1 MVIDSSA
8 VLAILQNEQERHA
21 FNVAIAAADQR
32 SLSAASLVE
41 LSIVIGARYGPDGQA
56 DLYWFLNTAE
66 IEIISVDRGQ
76 AELARL
82 AFAQFGKGRHRA
94 ALNFGDCFSYAL
106 AKWLGQPL
114 LFKGDDFCH
123 TDLLLAA
130 PSTHPSSKAP
140 STGDSSLA

>member
-8 VLAILQNEQERHA
+8 ILAILQNEPERHA
-21 FNVAIAAADQR
+21 FNVTIAAADQR

-41 LSIVIGARYGPDGQA
+41 LSIVIGARYSA
-56 DLYWFLNTAE
+56 DAQTDLDAFLNTAQ

-82 AFAQFGKGRHRA
+82 AFTQFGKGRHRA

-106 AKWLGQPL
+106 AKWLDQPL
-114 LFKGDDFCH
+114 LFKGDDFSN
-123 TDLLLAA
+123 TDLLLAN
-130 PSTHPSSKAP
+130 PST
-140 STGDSSLA
+140 TERLAGGS

>member
-8 VLAILQNEQERHA
+8 ILAILQNEPERHA

-41 LSIVIGARYGPDGQA
+41 LSIVIGARYGADAQNDLDG
-56 DLYWFLNTAE
+56 FLHAAQ

-82 AFAQFGKGRHRA
+82 AFTQFGKGQHRA

-106 AKWLGQPL
+106 AKWLDQPL

-123 TDLLLAA
+123 TDLVLAT
-130 PSTHPSSKAP
+130 PFTTERFPGGK
-140 STGDSSLA
+140 

>member
-8 VLAILQNEQERHA
+8 ILAILQNEPERHA

-41 LSIVIGARYGPDGQA
+41 LSIVISARNGADAQT
-56 DLYWFLNTAE
+56 DLDAFLITAQ

-76 AELARL
+76 AELARS
-82 AFAQFGKGRHRA
+82 AFTQFGAGRHRA

-106 AKWLGQPL
+106 AKWLDQPL

-123 TDLLLAA
+123 TDLLLAT
-130 PSTHPSSKAP
+130 PST
-140 STGDSSLA
+140 TERLAGGS

>member
-8 VLAILQNEQERHA
+8 ILAILQNEPERHM

-41 LSIVIGARYGPDGQA
+41 LSIVIGARYGAGAQA
-56 DLYWFLNTAE
+56 DLDHFLNTAQ

-76 AELARL
+76 TELARS

-106 AKWLGQPL
+106 AKWLDQPL

-123 TDLLLAA
+123 TDLLLAT
-130 PSTHPSSKAP
+130 PCT
-140 STGDSSLA
+140 TERLAGGS

>member
-8 VLAILQNEQERHA
+8 ILAILQNEPERHA
-21 FNVAIAAADQR
+21 FNVTIAAADQR

-41 LSIVIGARYGPDGQA
+41 LSIVIGARYGA
-56 DLYWFLNTAE
+56 DAQTDLDAFLNTAQ

-82 AFAQFGKGRHRA
+82 AFTQFGKGRHRA

-106 AKWLGQPL
+106 AKWLDQPL
-114 LFKGDDFCH
+114 LFKGDDFSH
-123 TDLLLAA
+123 TDLLLAN
-130 PSTHPSSKAP
+130 PST
-140 STGDSSLA
+140 TERLAGGS

>member
-8 VLAILQNEQERHA
+8 LLAILQNEPERHA

-41 LSIVIGARYGPDGQA
+41 LSIVIGARYGAGAQA
-56 DLYWFLNTAE
+56 DLDHFLNTAQ

-76 AELARL
+76 AEMARS

-106 AKWLGQPL
+106 AKWLNQPL

-123 TDLLLAA
+123 ADLLLAA
-130 PSTHPSSKAP
+130 PSTTERLPGSN
-140 STGDSSLA
+140 

>member
-1 MVIDSSA
+1 MVIDTSA
-8 VLAILQNEQERHA
+8 VLAILQDEPERHA

-41 LSIVIGARYGPDGQA
+41 LSIVIGARYGSDGQA
-56 DLYWFLNTAE
+56 DLDRFLTTAQ
-66 IEIISVDRGQ
+66 IEVIGVDRGQ

-82 AFAQFGKGRHRA
+82 AFAQFGEGRHRA

-114 LFKGDDFCH
+114 LFKGDDFSH
-123 TDLLLAA
+123 TDLLLAL
-130 PSTHPSSKAP
+130 SSSRTNP
-140 STGDSSLA
+140 T

>member
-8 VLAILQNEQERHA
+8 ILAILQNEPERHA

-41 LSIVIGARYGPDGQA
+41 LSIVIGACYGPEAQA
-56 DLYWFLNTAE
+56 DLDHFLNTAQ

-76 AELARL
+76 AEMARS

-106 AKWLGQPL
+106 AKWLNQPL

-130 PSTHPSSKAP
+130 PSTIEHLPGSN
-140 STGDSSLA
+140 

>member
-1 MVIDSSA
+1 MVIDASA
-8 VLAILQNEQERHA
+8 ILAILQNEPERHA

-41 LSIVIGARYGPDGQA
+41 LSIVISARYGA
-56 DLYWFLNTAE
+56 DAQTDLDAFLNTAQ

-76 AELARL
+76 AELARS
-82 AFAQFGKGRHRA
+82 AFTQFCKGRHRA

-106 AKWLGQPL
+106 AKWLDQPL

-123 TDLLLAA
+123 TDLLLAT
-130 PSTHPSSKAP
+130 PSTTERFPVR
-140 STGDSSLA
+140 

>member
-1 MVIDSSA
+1 MIDSSA
-8 VLAILQNEQERHA
+8 ILAVLQNEPERHA

-41 LSIVIGARYGPDGQA
+41 LSIVIGARYGPEAQT
-56 DLYWFLNTAE
+56 DLDAFLNTAQ

-76 AELARL
+76 AEMARS

-106 AKWLGQPL
+106 AKWFNQPL
-114 LFKGDDFCH
+114 LLKGDDFCH

-130 PSTHPSSKAP
+130 PSTAGHPPGSA
-140 STGDSSLA
+140 

>member
-8 VLAILQNEQERHA
+8 ILAILQNEPERHA
-21 FNVAIAAADQR
+21 FNLAIAAADQR

-41 LSIVIGARYGPDGQA
+41 LSIVIGARYGSDGQA
-56 DLYWFLNTAE
+56 DLDGFVNTAQ

-76 AELARL
+76 AEQARL

-106 AKWLGQPL
+106 AKWLDQPL

-123 TDLLLAA
+123 TDLILAA
-130 PSTHPSSKAP
+130 PP
-140 STGDSSLA
+140 

>member
-8 VLAILQNEQERHA
+8 ILAILQNEPERHA

-41 LSIVIGARYGPDGQA
+41 LCIVIGARYGA
-56 DLYWFLNTAE
+56 DAQTDLDAFLNTAQ
-66 IEIISVDRGQ
+66 IEIINLDRGQ

-82 AFAQFGKGRHRA
+82 AFTQFGKWRHRA

-106 AKWLGQPL
+106 AELLDQPL

-130 PSTHPSSKAP
+130 PLITESFP
-140 STGDSSLA
+140 GGR

>member
-8 VLAILQNEQERHA
+8 VLAILQDEPERHA

-41 LSIVIGARYGPDGQA
+41 LSIVIGARCGSDGQA
-56 DLYWFLNTAE
+56 DLDRFLTTAQ
-66 IEIISVDRGQ
+66 IEVIGVDRGQ

-114 LFKGDDFCH
+114 LFKGDDFSH
-123 TDLLLAA
+123 TDLLLAL
-130 PSTHPSSKAP
+130 SSSRTNP
-140 STGDSSLA
+140 T

>member
-8 VLAILQNEQERHA
+8 ILAILQNEPERHA

-41 LSIVIGARYGPDGQA
+41 LSIVIGTRYGADAQIDLDG
-56 DLYWFLNTAE
+56 FLNTAQ

-76 AELARL
+76 AELARW
-82 AFAQFGKGRHRA
+82 AFTQFGKGRHRA

-106 AKWLGQPL
+106 AKWLDQPL

-123 TDLLLAA
+123 TDLLLAT
-130 PSTHPSSKAP
+130 PST
-140 STGDSSLA
+140 TERLQGGT

>member
-8 VLAILQNEQERHA
+8 ILAIFQNEPERHA

-41 LSIVIGARYGPDGQA
+41 LSIVIGARYGPEAQT
-56 DLYWFLNTAE
+56 DLDAFLNTAQ

-76 AELARL
+76 AELARS

-106 AKWLGQPL
+106 AKWLNQPL

-130 PSTHPSSKAP
+130 PSITDHPPGSA
-140 STGDSSLA
+140 

>member
-8 VLAILQNEQERHA
+8 ILAILQNEPERHA

-32 SLSAASLVE
+32 LLSAASLVE
-41 LSIVIGARYGPDGQA
+41 LSIVIGARYGPEAQT
-56 DLYWFLNTAE
+56 DLDHFLNTAQ

-76 AELARL
+76 AEMARS

-106 AKWLGQPL
+106 AKWLDQPL

-130 PSTHPSSKAP
+130 PSTAGHPPGSA
-140 STGDSSLA
+140 